1 MLSRSGAR
9 GARPDSASEIQ
20 HEHAVCETG
29 RTDATDDVQ
38 LLSDNRD
45 TTGGATFWK
54 RWQSPPSAPVEHERG
69 PERTMAGVVTADEIE
84 PTVTDRGHRMID

>member
-20 HEHAVCETG
+20 HEHAVYQTG
-29 RTDATDDVQ
+29 WAHATHDVQ
-38 LLSDNRD
+38 LPPDDRD
-45 TTGGATFWK
+45 TTSGATFWK
-54 RWQSPPSAPVEHERG
+54 RWQSPPAAPLEHERG

-84 PTVTDRGHRMID
+84 ATVTDRGHRMID